1 MKRLFTILF
10 SLMLT
15 VTLLAQNDVTTFL
28 GIPVDGTKTAFIQK
42 LKAKGFVSTSMS
54 GSDLQGKFNGKDVYV
69 IVQTNNN
76 KVCRIVV
83 TEKDKTRD
91 ESDIIIKFNRLLG
104 QFRSNSKYVE
114 LVPNEEIED
123 GTDVSYQMRIKN
135 KRFQAE
141 FYQKPEKMDESDA
154 EKAVSLQDKAKKAQE
169 LGDYSAIGELFADA
183 KGLLEKYFQKKLVW
197 FMITEVYGQYSIAI
211 FYENGYN
218 MANGE
223 DL

>member
-1 MKRLFTILF
+1 MKRIFTILF

-28 GIPVDGTKTAFIQK
+28 GIPVDGTKTSFIQK
-42 LKAKGFVSTSMS
+42 LKAKGFVTTSMS
-54 GSDLQGKFNGKDVYV
+54 GTDLQGKFNGKDVYV

-76 KVCRIVV
+76 KVCRVVV

-91 ESDIIIKFNRLLG
+91 ESNIRIRYNRLMD
-104 QFRSNSKYVE
+104 QFQANEKYVE
-114 LVPNEEIED
+114 LIPNEEID
-123 GTDVSYQMRIKN
+123 DDTDISYEMNVKN

-141 FYQKPEKMDESDA
+141 FYQKPTQMDESDA

-169 LGDYSAIGELFADA
+169 SGDYSAIGDLFADA
-183 KGLLEKYFQKKLVW
+183 KRLLEKYFQKKLVW
-197 FMITEVYGQYSIAI
+197 FMITEVYGQYSLAI
-211 FYENGYN
+211 FYENGFN

>member
-1 MKRLFTILF
+1 MKRIFTILF

-28 GIPVDGTKTAFIQK
+28 GIPVDGTKTSFIQK
-42 LKAKGFVSTSMS
+42 LKAKGFVTTSMS
-54 GSDLQGKFNGKDVYV
+54 GTDLQGKFNGKDVYV

-76 KVCRIVV
+76 KVCRVVV

-91 ESDIIIKFNRLLG
+91 ESDIRIRYNRLMD
-104 QFRSNSKYVE
+104 QFQANEKYVE
-114 LVPNEEIED
+114 LIPNEEID
-123 GTDVSYQMRIKN
+123 DDTDISYEMNVKN

-141 FYQKPEKMDESDA
+141 FYQKPTQMDESDA

-169 LGDYSAIGELFADA
+169 SGDYSAIGDLFADA
-183 KGLLEKYFQKKLVW
+183 KELLEKYFQKKLVW
-197 FMITEVYGQYSIAI
+197 FMITEVYGQYSLAI
-211 FYENGYN
+211 FYENGFN